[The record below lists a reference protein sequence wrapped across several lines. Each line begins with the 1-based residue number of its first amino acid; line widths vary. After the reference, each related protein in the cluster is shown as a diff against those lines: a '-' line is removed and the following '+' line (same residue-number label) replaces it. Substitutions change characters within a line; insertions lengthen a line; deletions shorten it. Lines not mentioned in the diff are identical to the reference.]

1 MRITDCFWE
10 IANIGKRTVEIVIEH
25 DDTFDRSHLLD
36 AIDGYE
42 YAVVKVPMN
51 HPTFNI
57 GLTDMSFSCIE
68 TQLSVS
74 KRVVDFDTSK
84 VEHLTADTEFET
96 VMCEDDVQ
104 SILDNITL
112 GMFSTD
118 RVALDPHLGPA
129 LSLRRYKNWLSTE
142 AVHDNTLLI
151 KELHKGQHIG
161 FMLLR
166 KAEDGLVVLL
176 NGLYKPYQRK
186 GLGLLTPASPLM
198 YIQRNNLHYEEVST
212 NISSN
217 NVPVVKLY
225 NRLGFTLDYQT
236 YVFIKHIDAK

>member
-1 MRITDCFWE
+1 
-10 IANIGKRTVEIVIEH
+10 
-25 DDTFDRSHLLD
+25 
-36 AIDGYE
+36 
-42 YAVVKVPMN
+42 
-51 HPTFNI
+51 
-57 GLTDMSFSCIE
+57 
-68 TQLSVS
+68 
-74 KRVVDFDTSK
+74 
-84 VEHLTADTEFET
+84 
-96 VMCEDDVQ
+96 
-104 SILDNITL
+104 
-112 GMFSTD
+112 
-118 RVALDPHLGPA
+118 
-129 LSLRRYKNWLSTE
+129 
-142 AVHDNTLLI
+142 
-151 KELHKGQHIG
+151 
-161 FMLLR
+161 MLLR